1 MTWSTS
7 YFLLSQR
14 TTVEGKT
21 ATVSGLLIRHDVV
34 ESTYVSFRFLF
45 ELKRVF
51 LFRLTPRCLRIEH
64 CHILANPSHE
74 EVFHLCS
81 DFVEN
86 TSRALSLQRS

>member
-21 ATVSGLLIRHDVV
+21 ATVSGLLIRHGTDVF

-45 ELKRVF
+45 ELKRV
-51 LFRLTPRCLRIEH
+51 LFFRLRIEH
-64 CHILANPSHE
+64 CHILANRSHE